1 MCAGDVMRMGEE
13 NRRRKNVLWDMFRLR
28 DLQNQVRFE
37 KTSNTPP
44 IFVEVRA
51 RRTAV
56 LDGDQFE
63 GDARMRMGEGG
74 PRCNG
79 APPKLRW
86 RRRPEDGAVI
96 RSKRHDDKFGESLGY
111 LMQR

>member
-13 NRRRKNVLWDMFRLR
+13 NRRRNNVMWEMFRLR

-56 LDGDQFE
+56 LDGDQF
-63 GDARMRMGEGG
+63 G
-74 PRCNG
+74 CSG